1 MSITKIEKNTE
12 AYLRKISHE
21 PHNTFRGKELVAKKW
36 TNFTLEHHS
45 LTPEKFAEELLL
57 IKKKDSEE
65 EYEDILFDQLQEFV
79 NELNSNPNSVKT
91 TFSYLRPFLYH
102 LGIKISDQD
111 KKMRLKFPKIQK
123 EEKYALS
130 QDELRKI
137 ILDLSH
143 YPKRQALILAC
154 SSSGMRQG
162 EAVQVIKS
170 DMTLVDNR
178 YKVILRSEITKT
190 KTSRTVFFSDEA
202 KEKIDTYIDDL
213 KSDDCVLAN
222 GNVCVKSRCAA
233 EHKALTRSLERL
245 GIEMKYTSNGYHKIT
260 FHSFRAYF
268 FTKAV
273 RMHGENYAH
282 RMTGHSGYLMEYDRM
297 TEDEKLEWYLK
308 LEPELS
314 IFDITKEKIKNEKLK
329 KEQTSQF
336 KEMKGEIQSL
346 KVLLSKQD
354 DEKISKLIRD
364 GIIKFTHSPF
374 SS

>member
-1 MSITKIEKNTE
+1 MSIIKTEKTTE

-21 PHNTFRGKELVAKKW
+21 PHNTFRGKELAAKKW
-36 TNFTLEHHS
+36 ADFTLEQHN
-45 LTPEKFAEELLL
+45 LTPEKFAEELLA
-57 IKKKDSEE
+57 IKRKDGEE

-79 NELNSNPNSVKT
+79 NGLEINPNSIKT

-137 ILDLSH
+137 MLDFSH

-162 EAVQVIKS
+162 EAVQVIKD
-170 DMTLVDNR
+170 DMTLVGNR
-178 YKVILRSEITKT
+178 YKVVLRSEITKT
-190 KTSRTVFFSDEA
+190 RTTRTVFFSGET
-202 KEKIDTYIDDL
+202 KEKIDSYIHDL
-213 KSDDCVLAN
+213 KSSDCVLAN

-233 EHKALTRSLERL
+233 EHKALSRSLDRL
-245 GIEMKYTSNGYHKIT
+245 GLNMRYSSNEYHKIT

-273 RMHGENYAH
+273 RTHGENYAH

-314 IFDITKEKIKNEKLK
+314 IFDTTKQMLENERIK
-329 KEQTSQF
+329 KEHSSQF
-336 KEMKGEIQSL
+336 REMKDEIQSL
-346 KVLLSKQD
+346 RNQLAKQD
-354 DEKISKLIRD
+354 KKILDNLFSKGLI
-364 GIIKFTHSPF
+364 KST
-374 SS
+374 